1 MKFSTLMVAN
11 AVLAFGYAA
20 GMLLLPATLLANY
33 GLTTGTS
40 EKMMA
45 QFFGVGLAF
54 VGLITW
60 LTRNITDAAA
70 QSALVLAL
78 LIGDVIGL
86 VVSVMGTL
94 SGAMNA
100 LGWSAVAIYAFLGLG
115 AGYFQFGK
123 PRAT

>member
-1 MKFSTLMVAN
+1 MKFSALMIAN

-20 GMLLLPATLLANY
+20 GMLLMPATLLANY

-40 EKMMA
+40 EKMVA
-45 QFFGVGLAF
+45 QFFGVGLAL

-60 LTRNITDAAA
+60 LTRNITDA
-70 QSALVLAL
+70 QGALVLAL

-100 LGWSAVAIYAFLGLG
+100 FGWSSVAIYVFLGLG
-115 AGYFQFGK
+115 AAYFQFGK